1 MSLTRQDWKP
11 ERAPWAAWWEA
22 QRGQLNKLILRQEP
36 IDLNVLAGI
45 ANYAGAICRAVA
57 TAKGMLTEA
66 RSALI
71 VLPGNENTAALE
83 GITRYLD
90 SLLDGCRTA

>member
-1 MSLTRQDWKP
+1 MREDAS
-11 ERAPWAAWWEA
+11 ES

-36 IDLNVLAGI
+36 IDLSVLAGI

-57 TAKGMLTEA
+57 TAKGMLHEA
-66 RSALI
+66 RATLL
-71 VLPGNENTAALE
+71 VLPGNDYTTALE

-90 SLLDGCRTA
+90 ALLDGCRPS